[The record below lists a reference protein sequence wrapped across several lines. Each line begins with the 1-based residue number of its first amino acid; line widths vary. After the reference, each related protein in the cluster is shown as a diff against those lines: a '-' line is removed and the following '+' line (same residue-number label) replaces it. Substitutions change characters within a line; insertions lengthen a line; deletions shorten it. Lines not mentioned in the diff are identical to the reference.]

1 MVSLHSDFFL
11 FQETDY
17 YFPHDDCDMKTSS
30 ELQTHFFSDY
40 YLCSRILG
48 HYRSVLGNSTH
59 LDVLLAE
66 ARAHRGLRICGESFM
81 RLKFLL
87 EVIQPNLLRKK
98 LLPAYKKRE
107 TSPFLK
113 EPVVAIWDWE
123 ENATE
128 YYSRVDVL
136 ANRVFLYIIDTL
148 KRIVTGGED
157 NENTAW
163 IEERLEAF
171 AAMNAAMPNIRAESV
186 SRVLWE
192 RFAPIELTG
201 YAYCMFVLKLW
212 ETVLPV
218 LSKGG

>member
-11 FQETDY
+11 FQDTNY
-17 YFPHDDCDMKTSS
+17 YFPHEDCDMKTSA

-40 YLCSRILG
+40 YLCSRILR
-48 HYRSVLGNSTH
+48 HYRNVLGSSKP
-59 LDVLLAE
+59 LDVFLAE
-66 ARAHRGLRICGESFM
+66 ARSHRRIRICGESFM

-87 EVIQPNLLRKK
+87 EVIQPRLLRKK

-107 TSPFLK
+107 SSPFLK

-123 ENATE
+123 ENVTE

-136 ANRVFLYIIDTL
+136 TNRVFLYIIDTL
-148 KRIVTGGED
+148 KRIVMGGEEE
-157 NENTAW
+157 NENNAW

-171 AAMNAAMPNIRAESV
+171 AAMNASMPNIRTASF
-186 SRVLWE
+186 SGVLWE
-192 RFAPIELTG
+192 RFAPVELTG

-212 ETVLPV
+212 ETVVPV
-218 LSKGG
+218 LSLS